1 MAFAKGRAFVILNR
15 MAESGNSEAKK
26 ILGNLNSMSQEDLDS
41 KLSTL
46 FGKGGASK
54 EGDTAPKDEK
64 GGKAPEGKEAAPK
77 GEKGA
82 KEGKVV
88 ANKDFDPN
96 KEGVQS
102 IFGTEEENAKSKDK
116 QVFNTME
123 EVAKPKEMK
132 SAKDGIKPL
141 APEQKINDNNENYL
155 GRKDAMTIRG
165 DDAAKEKELY
175 DFVGSAEKE
184 MPELS
189 SYLAE
194 FETYID
200 NDDILTMQGF
210 AEYLDAQSENVED
223 TPEKNKEVRAVKA
236 FVDGKLG
243 RGQNKTV
250 APSKM
255 TSAKEGIKPI
265 EGDTP
270 KTSNEDYFKL
280 EDEFETM
287 VNYDGTNSMEVVN
300 QLKEKYKGDAT
311 KQQAVNKLE
320 GKEKFRAATKEYL
333 EKNSGTSPLWAKS
346 GMTGNQKL
354 WDAERVRDAMFDF
367 INDEPT
373 VEAALAEAKSVFEGS
388 KGSEEFINYLEQK
401 LLGNKEQGVA
411 PTQKT
416 DAFGTSKEMGGG
428 IGGGQKD
435 LLGKK
440 ADMADPNREDLR
452 KEMETEIEDYLTQT
466 GQDEEAIGEAIQEL
480 KQKYMG
486 DTQRYAALDRLDIE
500 RTGYESTPE
509 GGAKAVEKL
518 RAEAA
523 EKAKGSASNPMTSAT
538 EGIKP
543 VEGGTPTEQ
552 WAGAAK
558 PEVKSKV
565 TKDKE
570 YYGELQKNMNQ
581 MLNYGRDEEIKERV
595 SKEVEDT
602 IEELNLVETPEGA
615 EFEGQIDFLTRIYM
629 PNISLAYY
637 RKLQEISPNERQ
649 NYTLKDYLKS
659 ATATDVST
667 KVKQAS
673 GGRTNPQRDDV
684 TYMRLLLDKIKKELK
699 AKKG

>member
-26 ILGNLNSMSQEDLDS
+26 ILSNLNSMSQEDLDS

-64 GGKAPEGKEAAPK
+64 GGKAPKGKETAPK
-77 GEKGA
+77 GKKEP

-141 APEQKINDNNENYL
+141 KSNQDKSKDLYEFVENADNERVNQLVKETPALSPYLAEFETYVGADDEFNLEGFAEYLDAQSENVEDTPEKNAEVKAVKAFVDKKLGRDTKAAVAPGQKINDKNENFL

-223 TPEKNKEVRAVKA
+223 TPEKNAEVKAVKA

-250 APSKM
+250 APKEM
-255 TSAKEGIKPI
+255 TSAKDGIKPLAPEQQINDNNKNYLGKRKFMTEPNSEVEREINSILSDGTKEDQLAGIAALKEKYESNKVNLAALDKLEQEI
-265 EGDTP
+265 EQEDSG
-270 KTSNEDYFKL
+270 KEDYFKL

-287 VNYDGTNSMEVVN
+287 VDNDGTNSMEVVS

-311 KQQAVNKLE
+311 KQQALDKLE

-333 EKNSGTSPLWAKS
+333 EKNKETSPLWAKS

-373 VEAALAEAKSVFEGS
+373 IEAALAEAKSVFEGS

-401 LLGNKEQGVA
+401 LLG
-411 PTQKT
+411 
-416 DAFGTSKEMGGG
+416 
-428 IGGGQKD
+428 KD
-435 LLGKK
+435 
-440 ADMADPNREDLR
+440 N
-452 KEMETEIEDYLTQT
+452 
-466 GQDEEAIGEAIQEL
+466 
-480 KQKYMG
+480 
-486 DTQRYAALDRLDIE
+486 
-500 RTGYESTPE
+500 
-509 GGAKAVEKL
+509 
-518 RAEAA
+518 
-523 EKAKGSASNPMTSAT
+523 KGSATNPMTSAT

-543 VEGGTPTEQ
+543 VEAPKSNDPLKQGKNGFVAFYKGKTYEVFGDSKYEAQQKLAKALGVKKAYDIALELAEQDGKQVKITP
-552 WAGAAK
+552 
-558 PEVKSKV
+558 
-565 TKDKE
+565 
-570 YYGELQKNMNQ
+570 
-581 MLNYGRDEEIKERV
+581 
-595 SKEVEDT
+595 
-602 IEELNLVETPEGA
+602 
-615 EFEGQIDFLTRIYM
+615 DF
-629 PNISLAYY
+629 
-637 RKLQEISPNERQ
+637 
-649 NYTLKDYLKS
+649 
-659 ATATDVST
+659 
-667 KVKQAS
+667 
-673 GGRTNPQRDDV
+673 
-684 TYMRLLLDKIKKELK
+684 
-699 AKKG
+699 